1 MTPRLTA
8 LSLAALGGVALA
20 SAAPAAA
27 DAPRP
32 LRELRCDLMEASPAG
47 RMTTIE
53 APNLHVLQQTAAA
66 GWFNPDIPEG
76 TSAIMCGRSNILPA
90 AHDDEVI
97 ALGLPLFIAETGSGR
112 RLGVLEIEQGRFRF
126 RMIEGS
132 LNADEQAM
140 MDSRLD
146 EFQRRVGTSTPR
158 S

>member
-1 MTPRLTA
+1 VTLRLPA
-8 LSLAALGGVALA
+8 LSLAALGGVVLA
-20 SAAPAAA
+20 SAAPAA
-27 DAPRP
+27 DTPRP
-32 LRELRCDLMEASPAG
+32 LRELRCDLMETGRGG

-53 APNLHVLQQTAAA
+53 APGLNVLQQTAAA
-66 GWFNPDIPEG
+66 GWFNPDIPAG
-76 TSAIMCGRSNILPA
+76 TSAIMCGRSSILPA

-132 LNADEQAM
+132 LNADEQAA

-146 EFQRRVGTSTPR
+146 EFQRRVGMTTPR